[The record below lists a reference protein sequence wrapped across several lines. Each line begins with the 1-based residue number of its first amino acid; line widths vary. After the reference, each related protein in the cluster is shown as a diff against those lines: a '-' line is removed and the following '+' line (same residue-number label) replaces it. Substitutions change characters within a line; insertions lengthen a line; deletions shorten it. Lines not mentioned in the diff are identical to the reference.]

1 MTRDRLPGETV
12 TRPNRPICLRAHRC
26 TGAIG
31 RALLAIILACAV
43 SVGGIAAAAD
53 DATTRAAPSDTGA
66 AKAETARIGRSTDRR
81 PEGTVVIFNRPI
93 VTFRSSFLG
102 IPPAER
108 AASARDRIIGS
119 LERGG
124 EGKVSVESLAPGDAI
139 KIDGRLAFVLT
150 REDVDPLGGDS
161 FGALVGDTVRVLE
174 QTIGETREAR
184 SGRLMLAAALWA
196 AGATVIY
203 VFLLWVLGR
212 VGSAVT
218 RRTLRLA
225 GTTAGHLRIGG
236 TEILQRGRTL
246 RVVRRLLQIG
256 FWALV
261 LLLTYQW
268 LGFVLSRFPYTR
280 PWGERLNAFLVGV
293 IVDVLTSLAAAMPDL
308 LIAIAIFFAARG
320 VNGMLRGFFD
330 GVQSGRVEVAWIDAD
345 SARPTRRLAA
355 FAVWAFALVMAYPY
369 IPGSGSEAFKG
380 LSVLLGLMV
389 SIGASGIIG
398 QAASGLILMYTRTY
412 RPGEYVRVAEH
423 EGTIVEMGMFTT
435 RLRTGL
441 GEELTMPNSL
451 VLGTVTRN
459 YSRAVKG
466 QGFVLDTTVT
476 IGYDAPWR
484 QVHAML
490 VEAARRTA
498 GVLAE
503 PPPRVFQTALSDFY
517 VEYRLVC
524 QAVPSEPS
532 PRAEVLSLL
541 HANVQD
547 VFNEHGVQIMSPHY
561 LGDPA
566 VPKVVPGEKWY
577 AAPAAPPPE
586 SSR

>member
-1 MTRDRLPGETV
+1 
-12 TRPNRPICLRAHRC
+12 
-26 TGAIG
+26 
-31 RALLAIILACAV
+31 
-43 SVGGIAAAAD
+43 
-53 DATTRAAPSDTGA
+53 
-66 AKAETARIGRSTDRR
+66 
-81 PEGTVVIFNRPI
+81 VVIFNRPI
-93 VTFRSSFLG
+93 VTFRASFLG

-108 AASARDRIIGS
+108 AAAARDRIVGL
-119 LERGG
+119 LERGR

-150 REDVDPLGGDS
+150 REDADPLRGET
-161 FGALVGDTVRVLE
+161 FETLVGDAVRVLE
-174 QTIGETREAR
+174 QTIAETREAR

-203 VFLLWVLGR
+203 VFALWALRHVGR
-212 VGSAVT
+212 AVT
-218 RRTLRLA
+218 RRMLRLA
-225 GTTAGHLRIGG
+225 DATAGHLRIGG
-236 TEILQRGRTL
+236 TEILQRERALG
-246 RVVRRLLQIG
+246 VVRRLLQSG
-256 FWALV
+256 FWVLV
-261 LLLTYQW
+261 LLLTYEW
-268 LGFVLSRFPYTR
+268 FGFVLGRFPYTR
-280 PWGERLNAFLVGV
+280 PWGEHLNAFLVNA
-293 IVDVLTSLAAAMPDL
+293 IVDVLTSVATAMPDL

-330 GVQSGRVEVAWIDAD
+330 GVQSGRVKVAWIDAD

-355 FAVWAFALVMAYPY
+355 FAVWVFALVMAYPY

-389 SIGASGIIG
+389 SIGASGIVG

-412 RPGEYVRVAEH
+412 RPGEYVRVADH

-441 GEELTMPNSL
+441 GEELTLPNSL

-459 YSRAVKG
+459 YSRTVNG

-490 VEAARRTA
+490 IEAARRTS

-503 PPPRVFQTALSDFY
+503 PSPRVFQTALSDFY

-524 QAVPSEPS
+524 QAIPTEPR
-532 PRAEVLSLL
+532 PRAEVLSSL

-566 VPKVVPGEKWY
+566 KPKVVPSERWY
-577 AAPAAPPPE
+577 ATPAAPPPE